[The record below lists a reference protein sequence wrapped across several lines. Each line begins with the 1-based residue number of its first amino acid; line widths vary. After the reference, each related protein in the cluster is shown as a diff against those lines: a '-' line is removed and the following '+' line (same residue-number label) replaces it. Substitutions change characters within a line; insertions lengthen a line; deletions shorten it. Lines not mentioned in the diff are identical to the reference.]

1 MSGIGITVQKA
12 FQNLLSL
19 CICVARRFVKLRW
32 EVYPFQAQYK
42 YQLQN
47 LLPKGL
53 GILLGYELLLELR
66 SCSSE
71 HKNNYRLP
79 LTWQFL

>member
-1 MSGIGITVQKA
+1 MSGTGITVQKA

-19 CICVARRFVKLRW
+19 FICVAGRFA
-32 EVYPFQAQYK
+32 EVGSIPFQAQYK

-79 LTWQFL
+79 LTLQFL